1 MQEMLHD
8 ILWEQYCQTVTT
20 AVQQGNF
27 AKAARILREAFREA
41 EELGEIHQPL
51 VEAAYSLASLH
62 VNQRRYNEAENLFR
76 LVLEVREKLLGQTHE
91 DVVDS
96 LRKLAIVQILA
107 FRAEALGQRMD
118 HRGFS
123 WADGAAAAS

>member
-1 MQEMLHD
+1 MQETLHD
-8 ILWEQYCQTVTT
+8 ILWEQYCQTVSS

-27 AKAARILREAFREA
+27 AKAARVLREAFREA
-41 EELGEIHQPL
+41 EELGEIHRPL
-51 VEAAYSLASLH
+51 VDAAYSLANMH
-62 VNQRRYNEAENLFR
+62 VNQRRYHEAESLFR
-76 LVLEVREKLLGQTHE
+76 MVLEVREKLLGQTHD

-107 FRAEALGQRMD
+107 FRAEALGQRTD

-123 WADGAAAAS
+123 WSDGVAAAS

>member
-1 MQEMLHD
+1 MNNRLHD
-8 ILWEQYCQTVTT
+8 ILWEQYCQ
-20 AVQQGNF
+20 AVSGAVHHGNF
-27 AKAARILREAFREA
+27 AKATRVLREAFREA
-41 EELGEIHQPL
+41 EEYGEIHPSL
-51 VEAAYSLASLH
+51 VEAANSLANLY
-62 VNQRRYNEAENLFR
+62 VGQRRYSEAENLFR

-96 LRKLAIVQILA
+96 LKKLAIVQILA

-123 WADGAAAAS
+123 WSDGIAAAS